1 MATPLGREIDRLRH
15 EHEAQLNEEVRLHD
29 RIKNLEEELDIH
41 KVANR
46 EMVATLGK
54 TIEENDRLKQGLSEI
69 EQETRGIRS
78 TMARSCHAI
87 AEHALSMPEDED

>member
-1 MATPLGREIDRLRH
+1 LGREIDRLRW

-29 RIKNLEEELDIH
+29 RIKKLEEELDIH

-54 TIEENDRLKQGLSEI
+54 IIEENGRLKARI
-69 EQETRGIRS
+69 EELEGGQVDVR
-78 TMARSCHAI
+78 
-87 AEHALSMPEDED
+87 D